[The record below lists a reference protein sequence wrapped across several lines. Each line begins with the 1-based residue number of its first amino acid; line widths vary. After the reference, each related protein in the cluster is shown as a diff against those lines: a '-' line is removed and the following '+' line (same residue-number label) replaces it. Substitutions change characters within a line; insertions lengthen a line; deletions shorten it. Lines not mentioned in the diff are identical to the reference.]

1 MADRARSVV
10 VHGRRWQLIVLT
22 LVTLA
27 AVAASLV
34 VLNSVGRAT
43 SGGDPY
49 AVPDVV
55 DTNPDPNI
63 VETSITAQLATVDI
77 GNGVK
82 ANAET
87 YNGTIPGPTF
97 HLKVGDTVIVH
108 FKNDMPTE
116 TGIHWHGIELPNAM
130 DGTPFT
136 QNQVQPGGTFLY
148 KFKVNRPG
156 LFWYHPHHHSSTNQ
170 VFKGLYGMIA
180 VQDPNDA
187 PLTAAGVLP
196 PASATK
202 QIVLSDTTV
211 CKQQGTNDTATYT
224 PGLPWVGPGGGPAL
238 AAQAPPVPKNLC
250 EAPTALDE
258 SGNPRPS
265 YAANDIPAIQQ
276 NTGGRTNEGQT
287 VMTNGRNVGGRAGGP
302 NGQGAGAPGA
312 LASGAATLDVKA
324 GQGLRLQILN
334 AATIRFMRLRLTD
347 NAGNLVPLVRV
358 GGEGGL
364 LNNAAIEGGLQGLFD
379 TGYTSGETLVPP
391 GSRADVVA
399 AIPPAATGV
408 LTLWT
413 EDYLRVG
420 PVGGGWSNIP
430 TVPVM
435 HLKVAG
441 TAASTYTLA
450 NNAPLRAAEGDPV
463 PVLGP
468 ATGTL
473 LNPAAFVPPKPGLSA
488 QNVKLEAAGGAAKV
502 DGVVGAH
509 EAPPGVDYT
518 ALPHQGSARYAKEG
532 DILELTVENTTG
544 AHHPFHMHGFS
555 IQPIDLTKPANPTFT
570 FPTEFRDNVDVPP
583 GYKLRFRVKLDPRSL
598 PDGVT
603 PGGAQ
608 GRWVF
613 HCHIFF
619 HAETGMIGEIVVTS
633 PTGKERPN
641 VNVDAASTAAKQ
653 GATAS
658 ATGTFQD
665 PNGEAVALSS
675 SVGTVTK
682 SGAGTWSW
690 SFPTGSAPS
699 QVVYVTATNASG
711 LKSQIPFQLNVTNT
725 PPILNLP
732 GPKTVAYGD
741 PLGFKV
747 SATDAD
753 ATDKIALTATGLPKS
768 LKLKDNGNRTGSVS
782 GTVVAAAAAYTA
794 TFAANDGRNPPVT
807 RTVKITVT
815 PLGIAAGTRIRLVRR
830 AITTGCRVDRG
841 SLKSCSISVFRGS
854 RRVGR
859 GSVTLR
865 RSGKRTAAL
874 RITLDATTRRFV
886 AGSLGGVTVQLRA
899 TAKRFGSGKILT
911 TRKTTKVVAPSVT
924 ARPKFASFAAGG
936 TKLNARATA
945 FLGSVART
953 VGSAKRIVCTGH
965 PDAGLRGAKATS
977 QARSRAAAACTRLR
991 RAGLKSAFRT
1001 AAALRPA
1008 GRRIEITVLR

>member
-10 VHGRRWQLIVLT
+10 GHGRRWQLAVLT

-27 AVAASLV
+27 AVAASLA

-55 DTNPDPNI
+55 DTNPDPNV

-116 TGIHWHGIELPNAM
+116 TGIHWHGIELPNSM

-170 VFKGLYGMIA
+170 VFKGLYGMIV

-211 CKQQGTNDTATYT
+211 CKASGTNDTATYA
-224 PGLPWVGPGGGPAL
+224 PGLPWVGGGALPA
-238 AAQAPPVPKNLC
+238 QPAPFPKTLC

-258 SGNPRPS
+258 SGNPRPA
-265 YAANDIPAIQQ
+265 YAAGDIPAIQQ

-287 VMTNGRNVGGRAGGP
+287 VLTNGKNVGARAGAP
-302 NGQGAGAPGA
+302 VGQVGAPPGA
-312 LASGAATLDVKA
+312 LAPDASTLDVKA

-334 AATIRFMRLRLTD
+334 AATIRYMRLRLTD

-364 LNNAAIEGGLQGLFD
+364 LNNATIEGGLQGLFD
-379 TGYTSGETLVPP
+379 TGYTTGETLIPP

-413 EDYLRVG
+413 EDYQRIGQG
-420 PVGGGWSNIP
+420 PNWPDIP

-450 NNAPLRAAEGDPV
+450 NNAPLRAAEGDPI

-468 ATGTL
+468 PTGTL
-473 LNPAAFVPPKPGLSA
+473 LNPAAFAPPKPGSA
-488 QNVKLEAAGGAAKV
+488 LQNIQLQAGGASAKV
-502 DGVVGAH
+502 DGVIGAH
-509 EAPPGVDYT
+509 EAPAGVDYT

-532 DILELTVENTTG
+532 DILQLTVQNTTG

-555 IQPIDLTKPANPTFT
+555 IQPIKIVSGANTFT
-570 FPTEFRDNVDVPP
+570 FPTEFRDNVDVPANST
-583 GYKLRFRVKLDPRSL
+583 LTFRVKLDPRNL

-619 HAETGMIGEIVVTS
+619 HAETGMIAEVVVTS

-641 VNVDAASTAAKQ
+641 VNVDAASTTAKQ

-768 LKLKDNGNRTGSVS
+768 LKLKDNGNRTGTVS
-782 GTVVAAAAAYTA
+782 GTVVAAAKAYTA

-807 RTVKITVT
+807 RTIKITVT

-830 AITTGCRVDRG
+830 AITTGCRVDKG

-865 RSGKRTAAL
+865 RTGKRTVAL
-874 RITLDATTRRFV
+874 RIALDATTRRFV

-899 TAKRFGSGKILT
+899 TAKRFGSGKTLT
-911 TRKTTKVVAPSVT
+911 VRKTTKVVAPSVT

-965 PDAGLRGAKATS
+965 PDAGLSRSKATS

-991 RAGLKSAFRT
+991 RAGLKSAFRA

-1008 GRRIEITVLR
+1008 GQRIEITIQR